1 MSSAAGE
8 RTNTDADV
16 LPRATK
22 SNSTARTRA
31 FRARWR
37 RGVRLIQVRI
47 NETEIEALERLGYLA
62 PGQREDARFI
72 QRAVEL
78 LVSDT
83 PLM

>member
-8 RTNTDADV
+8 RTNTDAEV

-31 FRARWR
+31 FRARRR

-47 NETEIEALERLGYLA
+47 KETEIEALERLGYLA
-62 PGQREDARFI
+62 SDRREDAGSI
-72 QRAVEL
+72 QKAVEL

>member
-1 MSSAAGE
+1 MHTAAAG
-8 RTNTDADV
+8 V
-16 LPRATK
+16 LSQAAKPTSA
-22 SNSTARTRA
+22 ARTRA
-31 FRARWR
+31 LRER
-37 RGVRLIQVRI
+37 RRLGVRLVRVRI
-47 NETEIEALERLGYLA
+47 HETEIEALERLGYLA